1 MSDDRPFEP
10 TETKD
15 EEDVEKLVDE
25 MFSRVQ
31 EFAEEVTAGRVA
43 LATTLLLMIIGGI
56 FAGWYWVIP
65 RDSVDVE
72 TVYFQR
78 GGHVVMSLVN
88 NDGSRA
94 ITDVE
99 VDIRFIDSSGV
110 IIDSMGVN
118 IAEIPSHSSIS
129 GDDLEMH
136 IQGYTVWAEYT
147 IGGAKSNMNCGNI
160 KLEIGFLR
168 NSMMRAIL
176 RYGHF
181 EVCSANPRH

>member
-1 MSDDRPFEP
+1 MSEEEPFEP
-10 TETKD
+10 TESKDD
-15 EEDVEKLVDE
+15 EEIEKAVEE
-25 MFSRVQ
+25 MFSKVQ
-31 EFAEEVTAGRVA
+31 DFADEVTAGRVA
-43 LATTLLLMIIGGI
+43 LATLFLLMIIGGI

-65 RDSVDVE
+65 RDSVEVE

-99 VDIRFIDSSGV
+99 VDVKFIDSSGV
-110 IIDSMGVN
+110 IIESMGVT

-147 IGGAKSNMNCGNI
+147 I
-160 KLEIGFLR
+160 EI
-168 NSMMRAIL
+168 
-176 RYGHF
+176 
-181 EVCSANPRH
+181 EVKWKNWRGEKQHELWKHRVGDWVSEKFSDESDTTVWPF